1 MRNVWSADNILFL
14 DLSVPYAVK
23 FSFWS
28 ELSTYILH
36 TFLHVYHTLK
46 IYQIWI
52 KVNIVKDK
60 NQKNIKLEE
69 YTLGKLK
76 ET

>member
-1 MRNVWSADNILFL
+1 MNVWSADNILFL
-14 DLSVPYAVK
+14 DLGVPYAIK

-28 ELSTYILH
+28 GLSTYILY
-36 TFLHVYHTLK
+36 TFLYVYHTLK

-52 KVNIVKDK
+52 KVNTVKDK

-69 YTLGKLK
+69 YTVGKLK